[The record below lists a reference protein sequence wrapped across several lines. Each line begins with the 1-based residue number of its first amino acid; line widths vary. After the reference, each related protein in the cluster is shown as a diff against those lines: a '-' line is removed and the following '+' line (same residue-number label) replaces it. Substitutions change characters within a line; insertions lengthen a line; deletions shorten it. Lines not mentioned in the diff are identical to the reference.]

1 MAAQQKEQ
9 KMAYKLKHQ
18 PKPQFKSD
26 VTIFDVFNVLEGAHE
41 CVAPNYMVEGILKFL
56 DLKSIMHLSWTCK
69 DLKLTVLDSNI
80 MSHPM
85 HVVTKQETIRNI
97 VYLRRQRAKEDLKK
111 TKYKVGKSAHL
122 QLIHAKRFSTREKFL
137 QLKREIAAKW
147 RARFGRTLLFDFLIG
162 TEFGGIRE
170 READSDS
177 DSD

>member
-1 MAAQQKEQ
+1 MAAHQKEQ

-18 PKPQFKSD
+18 HQPKLPFKSD

-41 CVAPNYMVEGILKFL
+41 CVAPNYKVEGILEFL

-80 MSHPM
+80 MSYPM

-122 QLIHAKRFSTREKFL
+122 QLIHAKRFSTREKFR
-137 QLKREIAAKW
+137 QLKQEIAAKW

-170 READSDS
+170 LEADSDS
-177 DSD
+177 D